1 MVKVTMNLVD
11 YEFSS
16 DEERAE
22 APEKREIQHGDSA
35 EGGNKCTENKKN
47 EERSRDNSSSKEGNH
62 GLGGNETDNVCAKKK
77 AHIHLAQKWD
87 AGRENA
93 SMGDKTHDSDVM
105 RNDGIAEGNEAPS
118 EAPLLSKLKD
128 AENMSHY
135 DGGGDDDNGDDCV
148 DGHGTEVRPGEQHR
162 KEQNKQRSAPL
173 VSEQKDNPIAKGANL
188 LESNNLIN
196 ISVNEN
202 NFDDL
207 FFLPPNEYSD
217 CLNQKIEELS
227 KLYELNLTINKNIIN
242 SNEYKNPCILEKI
255 MQIFQIDVYSSNYP
269 LSIYNPHD
277 FLSIDLFNEK
287 GEETDQKKTKTKWS
301 NH

>member
-1 MVKVTMNLVD
+1 MNLVD
-11 YEFSS
+11 YELSS
-16 DEERAE
+16 DEEPGE
-22 APEKREIQHGDSA
+22 APQKREIQNVDSA
-35 EGGNKCTENKKN
+35 EGENKCTDNKKN
-47 EERSRDNSSSKEGNH
+47 EEKGRDKRTNKNGNDY
-62 GLGGNETDNVCAKKK
+62 LGENATDKKCCNKK

-87 AGRENA
+87 ADIADE
-93 SMGDKTHDSDVM
+93 DEM
-105 RNDGIAEGNEAPS
+105 RKDDIVGEKRKPI
-118 EAPLLSKLKD
+118 EAPLLSKLKG
-128 AENMSHY
+128 AENISHY
-135 DGGGDDDNGDDCV
+135 DGDDDCGD
-148 DGHGTEVRPGEQHR
+148 GLRTEVRPGDHHT
-162 KEQNKQRSAPL
+162 KEENKQRNVPL
-173 VSEQKDNPIAKGANL
+173 VSEQTDNQIAKGTNL

-227 KLYELNLTINKNIIN
+227 KLYKINLTINKNIIN

-269 LSIYNPHD
+269 LNIYNPHD

-287 GEETDQKKTKTKWS
+287 GEEMDQKKSKTKWS

>member
-1 MVKVTMNLVD
+1 MNLVD
-11 YEFSS
+11 YELSS
-16 DEERAE
+16 DEERRE
-22 APEKREIQHGDSA
+22 VHQKREIQHGDSA
-35 EGGNKCTENKKN
+35 EERNKCIENKEN
-47 EERSRDNSSSKEGNH
+47 EERRRDNSASKNGNY
-62 GLGGNETDNVCAKKK
+62 GLGGNETDNECAKKK
-77 AHIHLAQKWD
+77 AHIHLAEKWD
-87 AGRENA
+87 AAREDA
-93 SMGDKTHDSDVM
+93 SVGDKMRDADKM
-105 RNDGIAEGNEAPS
+105 RNDGIVEEKGEPS
-118 EAPLLSKLKD
+118 EAPLLSKLKG
-128 AENMSHY
+128 AEKMSHCGGEDED
-135 DGGGDDDNGDDCV
+135 DGEDDCADV
-148 DGHGTEVRPGEQHR
+148 LGTEVRPGEQHKR
-162 KEQNKQRSAPL
+162 EQNKQRSAPI
-173 VSEQKDNPIAKGANL
+173 VNEQTDNRIAKGANL

-227 KLYELNLTINKNIIN
+227 KLYKIDLTINKNIIN

-269 LSIYNPHD
+269 LNIYDPHD
-277 FLSIDLFNEK
+277 FLSIDLFNEQ